1 MDVNFLT
8 TEHFPSKWISMNLPN
23 REELLFRVVL
33 ALPKASKMGLAF
45 KILDSKAPPAE
56 VPKLSHKYFKMYFV
70 DSVFPAPLSPENK
83 RKIKKLKK
91 KKKKKSRKN
100 RIHIASEAS
109 YVYIW
114 S

>member
-70 DSVFPAPLSPENK
+70 DSVFPAPLSPEIK
-83 RKIKKLKK
+83 RKIKK
-91 KKKKKSRKN
+91 KN
-100 RIHIASEAS
+100 E
-109 YVYIW
+109 
-114 S
+114 